1 MAKFGLKALKRF
13 LNDSEIP
20 LCLISAKSRQK
31 ALDSSLNSSALDSK
45 LDISSLNITRVAGFW
60 AAKEA
65 CAKALGCGI
74 GSKLSFLDILLSK
87 DTSGAP
93 LIALNPNKL
102 AQFNNPTLYLSISHD
117 SGFAIAVVCVSN
129 KL

>member
-13 LNDSEIP
+13 LNDSEIA
-20 LCLISAKSRQK
+20 LCLISAKSCKK
-31 ALDSSLNSSALDSK
+31 ALDSSLNSSALDSSADI
-45 LDISSLNITRVAGFW
+45 DISSLNITRVAGFW
-60 AAKEA
+60 SAKEA

-93 LIALNPNKL
+93 HITLSANKL
-102 AQFNNPTLYLSISHD
+102 SQFNNPTLYLSISHD
-117 SGFAIAVVCVSN
+117 SGFAIAVVCV
-129 KL
+129 K